1 MNDSFA
7 QLLVEDVGR
16 EPLSMAVARQ
26 LRAAIVSGDLSQGT
40 ALPSEKDLATRF
52 GVGRSTLREALRVL
66 QSQGLVSGGNN
77 VSTKTPIVSR
87 DGTVSSAASA
97 LENLVLLGQL
107 SLTEMLSLRL
117 LIERSALRSV
127 AAGDADLGQAEEAL
141 EEMRRA
147 NGDLGVFH
155 EADVAF
161 HAALI
166 DAAGNRA
173 FTLVMGVL
181 RGAMAR
187 HLLAALQAED
197 DPPTVL
203 SRLIE
208 EHESIIEAVRAGDG
222 ALAAERVCSH
232 IEGFYEQHLDG

>member
-1 MNDSFA
+1 MSDSFA

-26 LRAAIVSGDLSQGT
+26 LRAAIVSGDLTQGT
-40 ALPSEKDLATRF
+40 VLPSEKDLAARF

-66 QSQGLVSGGNN
+66 QSQGLVTGGDN
-77 VSTKTPIVSR
+77 VSTKTP
-87 DGTVSSAASA
+87 TVSGAGSVTSAASA

-127 AAGDADLGQAEEAL
+127 AAGAADLSQAEAAL
-141 EEMRRA
+141 EQMRRA
-147 NGDLGVFH
+147 DGDLQLFH

-173 FTLVMGVL
+173 FTLVMRVL
-181 RGAMAR
+181 REAMQR
-187 HLLAALQAED
+187 HLLAALQDEK
-197 DPPTVL
+197 DPEPVL
-203 SRLIE
+203 RRLIG
-208 EHESIIEAVRAGDG
+208 EHEAIIEAVRAGEGD
-222 ALAAERVCSH
+222 LAAERVCSH
-232 IEGFYEQHLDG
+232 IEAFYEQHLDG